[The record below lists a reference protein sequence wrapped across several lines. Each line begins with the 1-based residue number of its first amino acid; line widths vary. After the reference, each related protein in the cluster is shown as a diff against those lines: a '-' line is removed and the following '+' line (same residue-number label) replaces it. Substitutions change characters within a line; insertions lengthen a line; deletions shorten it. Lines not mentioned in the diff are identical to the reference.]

1 MIMIIVYFHIGII
14 IYVHSAGLLGPLLK
28 LRPHN
33 HHNHNHHHH
42 HHYHRHHCHHHLLP
56 NQHHHL
62 SVLQDYLVR
71 KLTSGVPRSLA
82 TTPTLETAGLDD
94 SDDDDD
100 DGESDHILDDDYNY
114 YV

>member
-14 IYVHSAGLLGPLLK
+14 IYVHGAGLLGPLLK

-33 HHNHNHHHH
+33 HHNHYHHHH
-42 HHYHRHHCHHHLLP
+42 HHFHRHHCHHHLLP

-82 TTPTLETAGLDD
+82 TTPTLETAGF
-94 SDDDDD
+94 
-100 DGESDHILDDDYNY
+100 
-114 YV
+114 